1 MRKSCLELRR
11 LQTLPGA
18 QGGIRQVA
26 RHSGALSVDDG
37 TDCLISH
44 ALGAAERPNICRAA
58 FSPGGHGRRVP
69 GCHPSTHTQGQGLA
83 SLTVSSHHS
92 GTPRVTNLVLVLW
105 LGLFLCVY

>member
-1 MRKSCLELRR
+1 M
-11 LQTLPGA
+11 
-18 QGGIRQVA
+18 
-26 RHSGALSVDDG
+26 DDG

-44 ALGAAERPNICRAA
+44 ALGAAEKPRICRAA

-92 GTPRVTNLVLVLW
+92 RTPRVTNLVLVLW
-105 LGLFLCVY
+105 LGLFLCDY